1 MSSPLARF
9 LLLAA
14 ISAALYA
21 ESGRDAWLRYAPLD
35 EPAATRAR
43 NGTPAVV
50 MAVGDSPLI
59 ASARDEMM
67 RGVRGM
73 LGRTLRIATALPSE
87 NAILIGTVDALRGII
102 DPGGPLSE
110 DDAFRIRI
118 AVANGLH
125 YTVIAG
131 GNPRGALYGAFAYL
145 RKLAIGQ
152 AIGDTEEAPYVP
164 ARWVNE
170 WDRLDGSIERG
181 YGGPSIFF
189 ENGQVRD
196 DLTRAGEYARLL
208 ASLGINA
215 CSINNVNA
223 DPRMLA
229 PELLPQL
236 ARVAAAFRPWG
247 VRMALAVDFG
257 TPKTMGGLD
266 TFDPLDERVSAWWKT
281 KADDIYRAIP
291 DFAGFV
297 LKADSEGRV
306 GPSTYGRT
314 HADAANVVAR
324 ALAPHGGLLFYRG
337 FVYDHHMDWRN
348 PKNDRAR
355 AAYDNFKP
363 LDGKFDANV
372 AIQIKNGPIDFQV
385 REPNSPLF
393 GALEQTNQAIELQ
406 ITQEYFGQARHLVYL
421 GQYWKETLDFDMH
434 AHGAGTPV
442 KALVAG
448 KVFHRPLGGFV
459 GVSNVGMDDNWTGNH
474 FSQANLYAF
483 GRLAWNPHLSARQI
497 AHEWARLTFGTNPK
511 VVETVTSMLLDS
523 WPMYENY
530 TGPLGLQTLTEI
542 TGTHFGPAVEASE
555 RNGWGQWHFADEKG
569 VGMDRTVAT
578 GTGYIGQYRPEVAK
592 IYESLATCP
601 DDLLLFMHH
610 VPYTYKLHD
619 GKTVIQYL
627 YESHYEGAETAAG
640 MVRRWKSI
648 EPSIDNRRFAEVLAQ
663 LEFEAG
669 HAEEWRDSVVS
680 WFLKTSG
687 IADAKGLAGRYPG
700 RVEAESMTLDGYTK
714 VEARPW
720 ETASGGLAVTCPAQH
735 CSAEYRFDGTPGWYT
750 VKVRYFDLPRGTA
763 HFRLLVGSQA
773 VGEWDADD
781 HLPALKIDGSSSTRR
796 VIGGIA
802 LRPGDQIRIEGTPG
816 GNDHAAFDYIELEAQ
831 H

>member
-1 MSSPLARF
+1 
-9 LLLAA
+9 
-14 ISAALYA
+14 
-21 ESGRDAWLRYAPLD
+21 
-35 EPAATRAR
+35 
-43 NGTPAVV
+43 
-50 MAVGDSPLI
+50 
-59 ASARDEMM
+59 
-67 RGVRGM
+67 
-73 LGRTLRIATALPSE
+73 
-87 NAILIGTVDALRGII
+87 
-102 DPGGPLSE
+102 
-110 DDAFRIRI
+110 
-118 AVANGLH
+118 
-125 YTVIAG
+125 
-131 GNPRGALYGAFAYL
+131 
-145 RKLAIGQ
+145 
-152 AIGDTEEAPYVP
+152 
-164 ARWVNE
+164 
-170 WDRLDGSIERG
+170 
-181 YGGPSIFF
+181 
-189 ENGQVRD
+189 
-196 DLTRAGEYARLL
+196 
-208 ASLGINA
+208 
-215 CSINNVNA
+215 
-223 DPRMLA
+223 
-229 PELLPQL
+229 
-236 ARVAAAFRPWG
+236 
-247 VRMALAVDFG
+247 
-257 TPKTMGGLD
+257 
-266 TFDPLDERVSAWWKT
+266 
-281 KADDIYRAIP
+281 
-291 DFAGFV
+291 
-297 LKADSEGRV
+297 
-306 GPSTYGRT
+306 
-314 HADAANVVAR
+314 
-324 ALAPHGGLLFYRG
+324 
-337 FVYDHHMDWRN
+337 
-348 PKNDRAR
+348 
-355 AAYDNFKP
+355 
-363 LDGKFDANV
+363 
-372 AIQIKNGPIDFQV
+372 
-385 REPNSPLF
+385 
-393 GALEQTNQAIELQ
+393 
-406 ITQEYFGQARHLVYL
+406 
-421 GQYWKETLDFDMH
+421 
-434 AHGAGTPV
+434 
-442 KALVAG
+442 
-448 KVFHRPLGGFV
+448 
-459 GVSNVGMDDNWTGNH
+459 MDDNWTGNH

-483 GRLAWNPHLSARQI
+483 GRLAWNPHLSAPQI
-497 AHEWARLTFGTNPK
+497 ADEWARLTFGTNPK

-578 GTGYIGQYRPEVAK
+578 GTGYIGQYRPEAAK

-610 VPYTYKLHD
+610 VPYAYKLHD
-619 GKTVIQYL
+619 GKTVIQYI

-663 LEFEAG
+663 LEFQAG

-781 HLPALKIDGSSSTRR
+781 HLPAFKIDGSSSTRR

-816 GNDHAAFDYIELEAQ
+816 ANDHAAFDYIELEAQ